1 LVVDIM
7 TNQTHKPASVAM
19 ARRASDAAWAA
30 YQAAADLA
38 EADCARLRLDSHTQE
53 QVDNLNHLRKSAIEA
68 ERHYRQLLDSASRLA
83 AIRRAMVIDAE
94 NAINVED
101 EPVSPDF
108 DPDDDPADDEYK
120 QQSANER
127 ADWLM
132 QAYPNLN

>member
-1 LVVDIM
+1 M

-53 QVDNLNHLRKSAIEA
+53 QVDNLNHLRMAAIEA
-68 ERHYRQLLDSASRLA
+68 DSRYRQLLDSASKLA
-83 AIRRAMVIDAE
+83 AIRRALIADAE
-94 NAINVED
+94 NAINVEP
-101 EPVSPDF
+101 EPVIPDF
-108 DPDDDPADDEYK
+108 DPDEDPADDEHK
-120 QQSANER
+120 QQLADER